1 MNLAVHSYGCR
12 IFEFHDSLLEVP
24 SSISVCKLR
33 FLDFS
38 LFLVDGVFS
47 SVVWSVMLKSL
58 NYKGHPISLYRIST
72 ATKLRYYCG
81 EKNVR
86 EKRRKTRSAKK
97 RENRVGYVKKKYI
110 YICGCVCSSVQCF
123 F

>member
-1 MNLAVHSYGCR
+1 MAV
-12 IFEFHDSLLEVP
+12 E
-24 SSISVCKLR
+24 SSSFTTL
-33 FLDFS
+33 FLKFLPAFQFVNSDFS

-86 EKRRKTRSAKK
+86 EKRRKTSSAKK

-123 F
+123 FLVCWFAI